1 MFMVEVFNRETGKTV
16 KFMHFETKEDMQ
28 QYVIEARQ
36 EHKEWQF
43 FYYIEYSYADIERLF

>member
-1 MFMVEVFNRETGKTV
+1 MFMVEVVNRKFNETV
-16 KFMHFETKEDMQ
+16 KFMCFETKEDMQ

-43 FYYIEYSYADIERLF
+43 FYYVEYSYADIERLF

>member
-16 KFMHFETKEDMQ
+16 KFMRFETKEDMQ

-43 FYYIEYSYADIERLF
+43 FYYVEYSYADIERLF